1 MAFKAGQSEAA
12 GGTFVTEGL
21 LPTIQGGSNGSTQIP
36 CVFAWDNHLNAS
48 VESHGPLMARGKSG
62 GDRNGVVC
70 ITGDTTHALT
80 HEGADAS
87 EDGTGRGT
95 PVVLTFTPGDEAR
108 GEGPRPQQDLVQTLG
123 ANTQGDQAPH
133 IICLASGQANAEVVR
148 DGVPTLNTI
157 HEQPTIVVTLDVHD
171 SVKWG
176 SHQFV
181 AQNKAITAAG
191 RPRRLTP
198 LECER
203 LMGWPDRHTSQGVR
217 EDGTAYALSD
227 TARYRLCGNGVGT
240 PVAAW
245 IGKRLAEAHSL

>member
-1 MAFKAGQSEAA
+1 MVRGDRNGVLAFTTTQTPKVGGDVALTLEAASRSGGGQTPVVLAFKPGQSEAA

-21 LPTIQGGSNGSTQIP
+21 SPTLQGANNGSTQVP
-36 CVFAWDNHLNAS
+36 AVLALDVNGSDTAQTPRGFGHGWQGQHNSTNA
-48 VESHGPLMARGKSG
+48 
-62 GDRNGVVC
+62 
-70 ITGDTTHALT
+70 
-80 HEGADAS
+80 
-87 EDGTGRGT
+87 
-95 PVVLTFTPGDEAR
+95 VLTFTPGFVAR

-133 IICLASGQANAEVVR
+133 IVCLASGQANAEVVR
-148 DGVPTLNTI
+148 D
-157 HEQPTIVVTLDVHD
+157 VVGTLDFCGHG
-171 SVKWG
+171 G
-176 SHQFV
+176 SYNGQD
-181 AQNKAITAAG
+181 AYQGRILPAAG

-203 LMGWPDRHTSQGVR
+203 LMGWPDRHTAQGIR

-245 IGKRLAEAHSL
+245 IGRRLTEAHFL